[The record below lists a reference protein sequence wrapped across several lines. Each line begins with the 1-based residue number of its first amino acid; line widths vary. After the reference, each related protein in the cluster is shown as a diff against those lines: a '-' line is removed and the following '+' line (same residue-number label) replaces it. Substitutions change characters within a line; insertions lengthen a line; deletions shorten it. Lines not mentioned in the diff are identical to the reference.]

1 MRRGLMEYTE
11 AEISKAQ
18 KELDVRIAPFIG
30 KNVAE
35 LNQIFLPNSAKK
47 SKASFPNLAKAMLSL
62 TSNKVL
68 FKNRDLNAVLKTV
81 RLSNKNKPVENMS
94 FMPVDFE
101 EWCTAKDWK
110 SCGLYNYFTTTALV
124 LFVFKQHKAGRNID
138 DTFITFEGAKV
149 LMLPEFALEY
159 GLQEVWN
166 EVRRLILNN
175 ELELETVL
183 HADGKKVVTNNLPSS
198 KFNGI
203 AHLRPGGKNGD
214 DKVTLRTGQQVAK
227 QRLWLNAG
235 FIADLVTDFTGS

>member
-1 MRRGLMEYTE
+1 
-11 AEISKAQ
+11 
-18 KELDVRIAPFIG
+18 
-30 KNVAE
+30 
-35 LNQIFLPNSAKK
+35 
-47 SKASFPNLAKAMLSL
+47 MLSL

-138 DTFITFEGAKV
+138 DTLITFEGAKV

-175 ELELETVL
+175 ELELEAVL